1 MKKFRILHVVMAK
14 IWGGGEQY
22 VYDVCQEMRRQ
33 GHMTF
38 VLVDESNFLL
48 KQRYAEV
55 ATVITANLYC
65 AAGLL
70 RIRSIKN
77 KIVYNNIDVIN
88 CHSGHG
94 ALLCLILK
102 FLTDCKV
109 VLFKHNALPAKHDLY
124 HRWLIK
130 NTDAVIC
137 VSKLVRDL
145 QTEGLSEKEKN
156 KFHLVYNGIDL
167 EKFNKYSELHKACD
181 EFVIGYAGR
190 LAPNKGIDILINSF
204 ALLHNEYQN
213 TRLKIVGADE
223 DAYLKEINKL
233 VNQLGL
239 DKVVEYGGVEKD
251 MEKFYKSLDVFVLPS
266 VVREAFGL
274 VLCEAMYCG
283 VPVITTN
290 SGAQE
295 EIIENGKD
303 GIIVP
308 AGDSKVLFEKL
319 KMLYDDEQFRNLFI
333 LHSIVKIS
341 ENFNLKF
348 CVQKILDSYR
358 ILKLE
363 Q

>member
-14 IWGGGEQY
+14 VWGGGEQY

-33 GHMTF
+33 GHVTF

-48 KQRYAEV
+48 KQRYTEV

-70 RIRSIKN
+70 SVSSIKN

-94 ALLCLILK
+94 AFLCLILK
-102 FLTDCKV
+102 FLTDRKV

-124 HRWLIK
+124 HRWLLK

-137 VSKLVRDL
+137 VSKLVWDL

-167 EKFNKYSELHKACD
+167 EKFNKYPGLHKAGD

-204 ALLHNEYQN
+204 ALLHNEYRN
-213 TRLKIVGADE
+213 TRLRIVGADE
-223 DAYLKEINKL
+223 NAYLNQICDLVNKL
-233 VNQLGL
+233 GL
-239 DKVVEYGGVEKD
+239 NKAVYYGGVEKD
-251 MEKFYKSLDVFVLPS
+251 MERFYKSLDIFVLPS
-266 VVREAFGL
+266 IVREAFGL

-290 SGAQE
+290 SGAQD
-295 EIIENGKD
+295 EIIDSGED

-308 AGDSKVLFEKL
+308 VGSIDELYIMMKAIYLDEGMRMDLHVKSINKIKANFDIVNCTNELMKV
-319 KMLYDDEQFRNLFI
+319 I
-333 LHSIVKIS
+333 CGIS
-341 ENFNLKF
+341 YNK
-348 CVQKILDSYR
+348 
-358 ILKLE
+358 
-363 Q
+363 

>member
-55 ATVITANLYC
+55 AIVITANLYC

-70 RIRSIKN
+70 SIRN
-77 KIVYNNIDVIN
+77 IN

-94 ALLCLILK
+94 AFLCLMLK
-102 FLTDCKV
+102 FLTGRKM

-308 AGDSKVLFEKL
+308 AGSIDELYIMMETIYLDEGMRIDLREKSRNKIKANFDIVNCTNELIKVICE
-319 KMLYDDEQFRNLFI
+319 
-333 LHSIVKIS
+333 IS
-341 ENFNLKF
+341 YN
-348 CVQKILDSYR
+348 R
-358 ILKLE
+358 
-363 Q
+363 